1 MTVEHIGRSTPTAQ
15 HFDGVTQR
23 FRFRTAAKS
32 SSSSSFVGL
41 LPPFVSGFDSDG
53 DGRDR
58 GRSYGWLR
66 SGICISGGRPSSL
79 AVLRRVDVGFGSDD
93 QNGQRAIQT
102 FRSVGQTDRRT
113 SGPRQCLSYKVYVT
127 SYMNTWTDLRLEW
140 MILIIG

>member
-1 MTVEHIGRSTPTAQ
+1 MTVEHIGRSTRTAQ

-23 FRFRTAAKS
+23 FRFRTAAKSSS

-66 SGICISGGRPSSL
+66 VKRDLYFGRTTILPL
-79 AVLRRVDVGFGSDD
+79 AVSRRVDVGFGSDD

-113 SGPRQCLSYKVYVT
+113 SGPRQCLSYKGGGVECGYEQKIQN
-127 SYMNTWTDLRLEW
+127 SY
-140 MILIIG
+140 